1 MADSTGDE
9 TDVGALGLMPS
20 LASSLPVGHAT
31 NNGVATTIHSGPGS
45 SYPSGTGVAA
55 AAAVNDAAAPGSFGN
70 LHPGAPLVSVS
81 PMYHATSPLHGVG
94 LGIGGVAGV
103 AGAGLLSHMHATS
116 WDPTLSA
123 DWDNEKASQQC
134 ILRIKRDIM
143 SIYKEPPPGM
153 FVVPDPQDMT
163 KIHALITG
171 PFDTPYEGGFFLF
184 LFRCPPD
191 YPIHP
196 PRVKLITTGHNTV
209 RFNPNFYRNGK
220 VCLSI
225 LGTWTGPAW
234 SPAQSISS
242 VLISIQSLMTEN
254 PYHNE
259 PVPACCLRSP
269 TGQKGP
275 IGLLQFDGI
284 PHRRCPPAGSGIAV
298 TAGITLRPQ
307 LWSAALTMEAQNMA
321 HSDAMSPA
329 SPGTWSK
336 LSPRWELKLSLT
348 GDSARRSQQ
357 TLTIRLGLPGL
368 TGILPHHR
376 SQLTTSKNYN
386 ECIRHETMRVAV
398 CDMLDGKIPC
408 PEALWGVME
417 KSFLEYYD
425 FYEGVCKERLHLQGQ
440 NMQDPFGEKR
450 GRFDYQGLLARLGA
464 THLRIRQ
471 KSPAEDEHNGDS
483 DSNSSS
489 SETDP
494 DSQGSSQP

>member
-1 MADSTGDE
+1 MADSFGDQSSG
-9 TDVGALGLMPS
+9 GALGLGVTGQGSGTS
-20 LASSLPVGHAT
+20 LLPTLVNSLPGGHSAAGGAHSNSSPASPPLAAAAQSGLT
-31 NNGVATTIHSGPGS
+31 ALVAPMSAVTAAGFGSTFTPGS
-45 SYPSGTGVAA
+45 SPPATV
-55 AAAVNDAAAPGSFGN
+55 
-70 LHPGAPLVSVS
+70 PLS
-81 PMYHATSPLHGVG
+81 PNVHSSSPIPGVG
-94 LGIGGVAGV
+94 LGVAGVAGV
-103 AGAGLLSHMHATS
+103 AGAGLLSQIHATS
-116 WDPTLSA
+116 WDPTLST

-259 PVPACCLRSP
+259 PGFEQER
-269 TGQKGP
+269 
-275 IGLLQFDGI
+275 
-284 PHRRCPPAGSGIAV
+284 H
-298 TAGITLRPQ
+298 
-307 LWSAALTMEAQNMA
+307 
-321 HSDAMSPA
+321 
-329 SPGTWSK
+329 PG
-336 LSPRWELKLSLT
+336 
-348 GDSARRSQQ
+348 D
-357 TLTIRLGLPGL
+357 
-368 TGILPHHR
+368 
-376 SQLTTSKNYN
+376 SKNYN

-398 CDMLDGKIPC
+398 CDMLEGKVPC
-408 PEALWGVME
+408 PEALWSVME

-450 GRFDYQGLLARLGA
+450 GRFDYQGLLTRLGA
-464 THLRIRQ
+464 THRRIRE
-471 KSPAEDEHNGDS
+471 KSLAEDNHKNDDS
-483 DSNSSS
+483 DSDTSSS
-489 SETDP
+489 GTDP

>member
-1 MADSTGDE
+1 MADS
-9 TDVGALGLMPS
+9 VGEGANGVIGLGVASQANGAPLLPS
-20 LASSLPVGHAT
+20 LSSSLPGH
-31 NNGVATTIHSGPGS
+31 SMS
-45 SYPSGTGVAA
+45 SNPASPPAA
-55 AAAVNDAAAPGSFGN
+55 AAADTGLAVMAPGATNTASSTVGSGFGN
-70 LHPGAPLVSVS
+70 AGVLNTVPVGSVIPILHNSVHSALPG
-81 PMYHATSPLHGVG
+81 
-94 LGIGGVAGV
+94 GIGLGVAGV
-103 AGAGLLSHMHATS
+103 AGAGLLSQIHATS
-116 WDPTLSA
+116 WDPTLST

-153 FVVPDPQDMT
+153 FVVPDPHDMT

-259 PVPACCLRSP
+259 PGFEQER
-269 TGQKGP
+269 
-275 IGLLQFDGI
+275 
-284 PHRRCPPAGSGIAV
+284 H
-298 TAGITLRPQ
+298 
-307 LWSAALTMEAQNMA
+307 
-321 HSDAMSPA
+321 
-329 SPGTWSK
+329 PG
-336 LSPRWELKLSLT
+336 
-348 GDSARRSQQ
+348 D
-357 TLTIRLGLPGL
+357 
-368 TGILPHHR
+368 
-376 SQLTTSKNYN
+376 SKNYN
-386 ECIRHETMRVAV
+386 ECIRHETIRVAV
-398 CDMLDGKIPC
+398 CDMLDGKVAC
-408 PEALWGVME
+408 PEALWSVME

-425 FYEGVCKERLHLQGQ
+425 FYEGVCKERLYQQGQ

-450 GRFDYQGLLARLGA
+450 GRFDYQGLLARLSA
-464 THLRIRQ
+464 IQRRIRE
-471 KSPAEDEHNGDS
+471 KCPPEDNDAPSDS
-483 DSNSSS
+483 DSSSS
-489 SETDP
+489 GTDP

>member
-1 MADSTGDE
+1 MADSFGE
-9 TDVGALGLMPS
+9 QSNGGALGLGVTNQGNGAPLLPT
-20 LASSLPVGHAT
+20 LANSLPGGHSTTSGAHSSSSPASPPPAAAAQSGLTAVVAPISAVTAT
-31 NNGVATTIHSGPGS
+31 PAGFGNTFTPGS
-45 SYPSGTGVAA
+45 SPVVA
-55 AAAVNDAAAPGSFGN
+55 
-70 LHPGAPLVSVS
+70 VS
-81 PMYHATSPLHGVG
+81 PTVHASSHLPGVG
-94 LGIGGVAGV
+94 LGVGGVAGV
-103 AGAGLLSHMHATS
+103 AGAGLLSQIHATS
-116 WDPTLSA
+116 WDPTLST

-259 PVPACCLRSP
+259 PGFEQER
-269 TGQKGP
+269 
-275 IGLLQFDGI
+275 
-284 PHRRCPPAGSGIAV
+284 H
-298 TAGITLRPQ
+298 
-307 LWSAALTMEAQNMA
+307 
-321 HSDAMSPA
+321 
-329 SPGTWSK
+329 PG
-336 LSPRWELKLSLT
+336 
-348 GDSARRSQQ
+348 D
-357 TLTIRLGLPGL
+357 
-368 TGILPHHR
+368 
-376 SQLTTSKNYN
+376 SKNYN

-398 CDMLDGKIPC
+398 CDMLEGKVPC
-408 PEALWGVME
+408 PEALWSVME

-464 THLRIRQ
+464 THRRIRE
-471 KSPAEDEHNGDS
+471 KSPAEDDHNDDDS
-483 DSNSSS
+483 DSDTSSS
-489 SETDP
+489 GTDP